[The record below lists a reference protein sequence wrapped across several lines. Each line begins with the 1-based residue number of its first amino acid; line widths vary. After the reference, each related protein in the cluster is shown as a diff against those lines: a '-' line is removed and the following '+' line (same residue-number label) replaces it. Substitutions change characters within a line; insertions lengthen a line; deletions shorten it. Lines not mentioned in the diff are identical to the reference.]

1 MADKITITITRRK
14 LTEILIGLVAL
25 FLASGVVAAIL
36 KYLWP
41 QTAAKGESSEVKIA
55 SVDEVPPGSAKK
67 FMFNNKAAV
76 LLHMPAGFRA
86 FGSVCT
92 HLGCIAYWKP
102 DENIVFCPCHLG
114 KFDPNTGAVIS
125 GPPPSPLPAIDIVVK
140 EGAVYALKW
149 KDPDYVRSISFYAGA
164 A

>member
-25 FLASGVVAAIL
+25 FFASGAVAAIL

-41 QTAAKGESSEVKIA
+41 QAENKGVSSEVKIA
-55 SVDEVPPGSAKK
+55 SVDEVPTGSAKK
-67 FMFNNKAAV
+67 FMFNGKASV

-86 FGSVCT
+86 FGAVCT

-102 DENIVFCPCHLG
+102 DENLIFCPCHLG
-114 KFDPNTGAVIS
+114 RFDPNTGAVIS
-125 GPPPSPLPAIDIVVK
+125 GPPPSPLPAIDIAVK

-149 KDPDYVRSISFYAGA
+149 KDPDYVRTISFYAGA